1 MILSDP
7 PTMID
12 RKPDMQ
18 AAPSS
23 GKSAARDVV
32 LAIQEAF
39 RQSDYV
45 RMAALYD
52 DEIDWLFNGPVSIFP
67 EIGHRHGKA
76 EVFRSFERLNTLY
89 HFERYVTDHLIAEG
103 DWAAGIA
110 DVTMTQRA
118 SGRIIQC
125 RIASFHRARG
135 GRLIE
140 YRGFC
145 DTFDAVEQT
154 LGRELPL

>member
-1 MILSDP
+1 MNSSDGSIARP
-7 PTMID
+7 PGG
-12 RKPDMQ
+12 Q
-18 AAPSS
+18 SEASE
-23 GKSAARDVV
+23 ARAVV

-39 RQSDYV
+39 RTSDYA

-52 DEIDWLFNGPVSIFP
+52 DAIDWLFYGPVSIFP
-67 EIGHRHGKA
+67 EAGHRHGKA

-89 HFERYVTDHLIAEG
+89 HFDRHATDQLIAEG
-103 DWAAGIA
+103 DWAAAVA
-110 DVTMTQRA
+110 DVTMTQRTT
-118 SGRIIQC
+118 GRVIQC
-125 RIASFHRARG
+125 RVASFHRVRD

-154 LGRELPL
+154 LGRIITV

>member
-1 MILSDP
+1 M
-7 PTMID
+7 MID
-12 RKPDMQ
+12 SDLK
-18 AAPSS
+18 AN
-23 GKSAARDVV
+23 AARPPDADYSARAVV

-39 RQSDYV
+39 RSSDYA
-45 RMAALYD
+45 RMAALYH
-52 DEIDWLFNGPVSIFP
+52 DEIDWLFHGPVSIFP
-67 EIGHRHGKA
+67 EIGHRRGKA
-76 EVFRSFERLNTLY
+76 AVFRSFERLNTLY
-89 HFERYVTDHLIAEG
+89 HFERHFTDQLIAEG

-118 SGRIIQC
+118 SGRIIRC
-125 RIASFHRARG
+125 RIASFHRVRD

-154 LGRELPL
+154 LGRELPI

>member
-1 MILSDP
+1 M
-7 PTMID
+7 
-12 RKPDMQ
+12 DMNSSMKT
-18 AAPSS
+18 ALPSS
-23 GKSAARDVV
+23 ANDNDARTVV

-39 RQSDYV
+39 RNADYG

-52 DEIDWLFNGPVSIFP
+52 DDIDWLFHGPVSIFP
-67 EIGHRHGKA
+67 EIGHRRGKA
-76 EVFRSFERLNTLY
+76 AVFRSFERLNILY
-89 HFERYVTDHLIAEG
+89 HFDRHVTDQLVAES

-118 SGRIIQC
+118 TGRIIQC
-125 RIASFHRARG
+125 RVANFHRVRD

-154 LGRELPL
+154 LGRELPV